1 MLILARERSIRA
13 LRIAKLFA
21 LTVLYKAPQ
30 GAETPMSWI
39 RSKVLGLLSF
49 ELLFSSAPKGLRGHR
64 RPDKVLGFGVQGFGL
79 RAAAPRF
86 RI

>member
-49 ELLFSSAPKGLRGHR
+49 ELLFSSAPERSE
-64 RPDKVLGFGVQGFGL
+64 RPPSAGQGFGL
-79 RAAAPRF
+79 WGSGFWVAGCSSQV
-86 RI
+86 